1 VFENLNDLKKE
12 QRRTLNMSFFEAL
25 AHDVDK
31 LPTLRQAYLKMKFQ
45 TMVLEELQAIEGQ

>member
-12 QRRTLNMSFFEAL
+12 ERRTLNMSFFEAL